1 MRNQI
6 VVGSRKSKL
15 ALIQTQIVIA
25 ALQKYYP
32 KTQFK
37 IQYVTTEG
45 DRNLQASL
53 TQIGGKGV
61 FVKEIEQQLLD
72 HQIDLAVHSLKDVLP
87 VLPEQL
93 TIGAYPQRDCP
104 FDCLISRQPLSSIWD
119 LPEHS
124 IIGTSS
130 SRRQSQLLHQRPD
143 LRVVS
148 IRGNLDSRLHKI
160 ATDNLDGIIVAQAG
174 LNRLQPRIQ
183 PYYVLNLEDI
193 ILPAVGQGCLAVECR
208 QQDLKMR
215 RMLQQINDTRTELC
229 VEIEREFLR
238 ELGGDCTFPI
248 GGYARVVNQELTFT
262 GLIATNDGQHLI
274 QAETR
279 TTAPQLQIGRQL
291 AQKLR
296 QKDQYQIIQNANV
309 DDAAL

>member
-1 MRNQI
+1 M
-6 VVGSRKSKL
+6 
-15 ALIQTQIVIA
+15 
-25 ALQKYYP
+25 
-32 KTQFK
+32 
-37 IQYVTTEG
+37 
-45 DRNLQASL
+45 
-53 TQIGGKGV
+53 
-61 FVKEIEQQLLD
+61 
-72 HQIDLAVHSLKDVLP
+72 
-87 VLPEQL
+87 
-93 TIGAYPQRDCP
+93 
-104 FDCLISRQPLSSIWD
+104 
-119 LPEHS
+119 
-124 IIGTSS
+124 
-130 SRRQSQLLHQRPD
+130 
-143 LRVVS
+143 RVVS

-183 PYYVLNLEDI
+183 PYYVLNLEDV

-279 TTAPQLQIGRQL
+279 TTSPQPQIGRQL